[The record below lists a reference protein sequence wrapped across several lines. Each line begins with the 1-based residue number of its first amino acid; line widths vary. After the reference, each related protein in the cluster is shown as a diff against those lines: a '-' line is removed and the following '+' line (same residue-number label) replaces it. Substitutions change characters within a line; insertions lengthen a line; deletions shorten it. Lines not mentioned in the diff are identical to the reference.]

1 MKTVEII
8 GYKRANLG
16 KKEAKR
22 LRAEA
27 MVPAVLYGGD
37 EQIHFYAPMIL
48 FRPLVFTSEAH
59 FVNINIEGDEYQAI
73 LQDVSFH
80 PVSEI
85 ILHADFLELH
95 KGKNIKMEIPVHL
108 EGTAPGVTK
117 GGTLIHKRRT
127 LLVKAL
133 PKNMPEHITLD
144 ISALDFGKSIKVES
158 VSVENCEILDTPQAS
173 IAVVEIPRA
182 LRGKATDDEE
192 ETEGEERAEAEGAEA
207 PEEGGEAES

>member
-27 MVPAVLYGGD
+27 MVPAVIYGG
-37 EQIHFYAPMIL
+37 EKQVHFYAPMIL
-48 FRPLVFTSEAH
+48 FRQIVFTADAH
-59 FVNINIEGDEYQAI
+59 FVNLNIEGEIYQAI

-95 KGKNIKMEIPVHL
+95 KGKNIKMEIPVRL
-108 EGTAPGVTK
+108 EGTSVGVTK
-117 GGTLIHKRRT
+117 GGALIHKRRT

-133 PKNMPEHITLD
+133 PKNMPDHIMLD
-144 ISALDFGKSIKVES
+144 ITDLDFGKSIKVES

-173 IAVVEIPRA
+173 IAVVEVPRA
-182 LRGKATDDEE
+182 LRGKSDGDEE
-192 ETEGEERAEAEGAEA
+192 ETEEGEGAEA
-207 PEEGGEAES
+207 AEEGAEA